1 MRIITL
7 LRNINELIMFK
18 HTIFALPFIGI
29 VLCLGVREMQAVPT
43 VTIILAILCATFARS
58 FAMGFNRL
66 IDRDIDGKNPRTV
79 TRPSVDGRMSPF
91 LQNILI
97 GSYSLGFVVCAYF
110 INELAF
116 WLSFAVLVL
125 LASYSYMK
133 RFTYLAHI
141 VLGLCL
147 ASAPLA
153 GDIAL
158 NATVN
163 LSSIWL
169 GLGVLFWV
177 AGFDILYSL
186 QDREFDKQNKLH
198 SIPACFGVTKSIY
211 IVHFFHII
219 AGIFWVL
226 FVREVQLG
234 MVGQIGLGVC
244 LVLLVY
250 ENILVRQS
258 LDNINRA
265 FFTLNGWISI
275 LFFVA
280 VSLDILLIEGAIK

>member
-1 MRIITL
+1 
-7 LRNINELIMFK
+7 MFK

-43 VTIILAILCATFARS
+43 ATIVLAILCATFARS

-66 IDRDIDGKNPRTV
+66 VDRDIDGKNPRTV
-79 TRPSVDGRMSPF
+79 TRPSVDGRVSLF
-91 LQNILI
+91 SQIILI
-97 GSYSLGFVVCAYF
+97 ALYSISFIACAYF

-116 WLSFAVLVL
+116 KLSFIALVL

-141 VLGLCL
+141 VLGICL
-147 ASAPLA
+147 AFAPLA
-153 GDIAL
+153 GDIAI
-158 NATVN
+158 NATIS

-186 QDREFDKQNKLH
+186 QDVDFDKQNNLH
-198 SIPACFGVTKSIY
+198 SVPVCFGVAKSIY
-211 IVHFFHII
+211 IVHFFHILT
-219 AGIFWVL
+219 GFFWIF
-226 FVREVQLG
+226 FIQEVPLG
-234 MVGQIGLGVC
+234 VISQIGLGIC
-244 LVLLVY
+244 LMLLVY
-250 ENILVRQS
+250 ENVLARQS

-275 LFFVA
+275 LFFIA
-280 VSLDILLIEGAIK
+280 ILLDIMFMQVLPL